1 MATLCKM
8 YPHIKW
14 ARMCE
19 DEKRDFDDDTL
30 PILVAYKAGDVL
42 QSFVRLVDEIGHNFD
57 LDDVIDFLESHKYL
71 KSSEAIVDAS

>member
-30 PILVAYKAGDVL
+30 PILVAYKAGDVI
-42 QSFVRLVDEIGHNFD
+42 QSHVRLVDDIGHNFD
-57 LDDVIDFLESHKYL
+57 LDDVIDFLESQKYL
-71 KSSEAIVDAS
+71 KSSEAVVDDS